1 MSNYLFLLWQD
12 ETKNPTPGTPESD
25 TQMAAYGA
33 MFEAAKSAG
42 IFQNG
47 DPLTPS
53 GTGQTVRVR
62 NGSTESSKGGFPSSS
77 EQLIGYYVLDCQ
89 DDADAAKWAAKIPAA
104 ALGAIEVRQIW
115 AM

>member
-47 DPLTPS
+47 DPLTPA
-53 GTGQTVRVR
+53 GAGQTVRVR
-62 NGSTESSKGGFPSSS
+62 NGSTESSST